1 VRRATRGASQSIEI
15 WLGCALQRCTL
26 LLRLLLCCC
35 LCRCAASSQP
45 HVLSDRHSS
54 AMMSFPR
61 ALFVALMT
69 LLAMAA
75 MTTMTAA
82 VPTQEDEATKT
93 EREAN
98 ATREE
103 LLKRYV
109 HQTGEGDCSVEHC
122 NACKV
127 ESDCKAIHAC
137 MWSGDECVPPPGCQT
152 QRRPSPPLSLPPPPP
167 RPAPVFL
174 PRHGSH

>member
-1 VRRATRGASQSIEI
+1 
-15 WLGCALQRCTL
+15 
-26 LLRLLLCCC
+26 
-35 LCRCAASSQP
+35 
-45 HVLSDRHSS
+45 
-54 AMMSFPR
+54 MMSFPR

-109 HQTGEGDCSVEHC
+109 HQTGEGDCSVEGESEKRVSHTVARAARGRSGWRRAAS
-122 NACKV
+122 ACL
-127 ESDCKAIHAC
+127 
-137 MWSGDECVPPPGCQT
+137 W
-152 QRRPSPPLSLPPPPP
+152 
-167 RPAPVFL
+167 
-174 PRHGSH
+174 